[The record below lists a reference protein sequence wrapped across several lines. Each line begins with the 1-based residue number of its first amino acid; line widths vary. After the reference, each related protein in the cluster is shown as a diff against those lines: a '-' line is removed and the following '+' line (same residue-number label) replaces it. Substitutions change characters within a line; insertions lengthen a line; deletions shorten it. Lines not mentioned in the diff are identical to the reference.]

1 MAAESTT
8 GTTKR
13 TVRRLSADEKRAK
26 VESGV
31 TANIT
36 KASTALISVA
46 EGFMARGDRTNARA
60 ALDLWSAVVDLG
72 QPKPAATGEAPTDS

>member
-8 GTTKR
+8 GTTRR
-13 TVRRLSADEKRAK
+13 TVKRLSADEKRAK

-31 TANIT
+31 TANIA
-36 KASTALISVA
+36 KAGTALISVA

-72 QPKPAATGEAPTDS
+72 TAKPAENGEAPADS